1 MAASRSA
8 VSEIRTDAPADVLL
22 DVLTNALR
30 DALLQ
35 EPESLVVA

>member
-8 VSEIRTDAPADVLL
+8 VSVIRTDAPTDVLL